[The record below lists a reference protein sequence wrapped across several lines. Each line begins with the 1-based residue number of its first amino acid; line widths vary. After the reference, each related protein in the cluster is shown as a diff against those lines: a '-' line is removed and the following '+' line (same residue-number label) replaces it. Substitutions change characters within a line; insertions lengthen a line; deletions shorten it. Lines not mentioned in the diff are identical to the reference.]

1 MIFGSKHYTPNF
13 FFKKNRSTD
22 AHANIDKEKKI
33 DANVNTHQTAF
44 VNAIRNLMNGIR
56 SQGFSI

>member
-33 DANVNTHQTAF
+33 DANVAAKYRQ
-44 VNAIRNLMNGIR
+44 
-56 SQGFSI
+56 QGRGCPNCLASAT